1 MTRWTI
7 DTNVAVVAN
16 GRGDQDRPVA
26 IECRAAAVRFL
37 ERVHDEGQR
46 VVVDD
51 AGEIEK
57 EYRRHLRPN
66 GQPGVGDRFYQS
78 VLLDRRLCERV
89 PLPKRCDGE
98 YADLPQ
104 AVIDARFDRSD
115 RVFAALA
122 RREGIPVVNAIDSDW
137 LEARG
142 VLNENGI
149 HVKFLCGCDKAGWFA
164 KR

>member
-7 DTNVAVVAN
+7 DTNVPVVAN
-16 GRGDQDRPVA
+16 GRDDRDRPVA
-26 IECRAAAVRFL
+26 VECREAAVRFL
-37 ERVHDEGQR
+37 MRVHGEGQR

-51 AGEIEK
+51 AGKIEK
-57 EYRRHLRPN
+57 EYRTYLHPS

-78 VLLDRRLCERV
+78 VLYRRLCERV
-89 PLPKRCDGE
+89 RLPKRCDGE

-104 AVIDARFDRSD
+104 AVIDARFDRGD

-122 RREGIPVVNAIDSDW
+122 KREGIPVVNAVDGDW
-137 LEARG
+137 LAARG

-149 HVKFLCGCDKAGWFA
+149 RVEFLCGCDAAGWFA
-164 KR
+164 EQ